1 MKVFRGVYV
10 RACVHACVS
19 ACVCVCVEGAWSA
32 CGVEGCGQH
41 VLPRGVVSMWC

>member
-1 MKVFRGVYV
+1 M
-10 RACVHACVS
+10 CVHACVHVHV
-19 ACVCVCVEGAWSA
+19 CVRECMRVCVCWGAWSA